1 MRIIKKF
8 ISVKILSVLLIFTSL
23 GFSQETM
30 MKRTKQFFNV
40 DVYKF
45 LRESITDIKAA
56 VKKDM
61 ALNPK
66 SKFKQ
71 RTLDSMEK
79 MRTFAKTIEKKTKS
93 KE

>member
-1 MRIIKKF
+1 
-8 ISVKILSVLLIFTSL
+8 
-23 GFSQETM
+23 

-40 DVYKF
+40 DVFKT
-45 LRESITDIKAA
+45 LRESIAELKAA

-61 ALNPK
+61 ATNSK

-71 RTLDSMEK
+71 RTLDSIEE
-79 MRTFAKTIEKKTKS
+79 MRTFAKNIEKITKS